1 LQANHN
7 GTASRLYCRL
17 AGLVVP
23 FTSSHP
29 TLNAELIPV
38 TGCSTGLGQAIATHV
53 YNAGHNIVATARNLS
68 SLSYLPDGPKVL
80 KLRLDVT
87 SSDSIT
93 SAIDAAVEKFG
104 RLDVVI
110 NNAGYA
116 AMTESEGFPE
126 EEARM
131 QLETNFWGPVAV
143 TNASLRVFR
152 EVNAQGQ
159 GGTIVQISSIG
170 GYLAYQGSSFYHA
183 R

>member
-1 LQANHN
+1 
-7 GTASRLYCRL
+7 
-17 AGLVVP
+17 
-23 FTSSHP
+23 
-29 TLNAELIPV
+29 LNAELIPV